1 MQVISYT
8 DARAKLKE
16 LMDRVVQDMTQV
28 VITRQRAEP
37 VVMMSLDD
45 WNAIEETLHLLSSPK
60 NAQRLHAAIDQL
72 DAGKGVE
79 RGLVELEE
87 ETLLKA

>member
-1 MQVISYT
+1 VQVFSYT

-16 LMDRVVQDMTQV
+16 LMDRVVQDMTQI

-37 VVMMSLDD
+37 VVLLSLED
-45 WNAIEETLHLLSSPK
+45 WNAIEETMHLLSSPK
-60 NAQRLHAAIDQL
+60 NAERLHASITQL

-79 RGLVELEE
+79 RKLADEE
-87 ETLLKA
+87 ALIEA